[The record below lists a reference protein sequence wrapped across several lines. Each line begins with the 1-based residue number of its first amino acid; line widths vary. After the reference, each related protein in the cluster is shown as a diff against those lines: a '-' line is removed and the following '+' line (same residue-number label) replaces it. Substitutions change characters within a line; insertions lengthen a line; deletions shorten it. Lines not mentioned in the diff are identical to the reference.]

1 MKYLAMG
8 SVQHTAV
15 LKSALLPPM
24 SPNLF
29 GPTPSIHPDLGVAE
43 TPTVA
48 AGLPHFSSGY
58 MRSWGR
64 DTFIALRGLLLATGR
79 FQEARYI
86 ILGINIVNFILI
98 YVKELCE
105 FHFLIQVMPPV
116 SDTASSPTYL
126 TEGATRGSTAATRS
140 GGGCTASSAT

>member
-24 SPNLF
+24 SPNLAE
-29 GPTPSIHPDLGVAE
+29 PTPAVHPDLGVAE
-43 TPTVA
+43 TPTMA

-58 MRSWGR
+58 VRSWGR
-64 DTFIALRGLLLATGR
+64 DTFIALRGLLIATGR

-86 ILGINIVNFILI
+86 ILGKFM
-98 YVKELCE
+98 LC
-105 FHFLIQVMPPV
+105 
-116 SDTASSPTYL
+116 
-126 TEGATRGSTAATRS
+126 
-140 GGGCTASSAT
+140 

>member
-24 SPNLF
+24 SPNLSE
-29 GPTPSIHPDLGVAE
+29 PTPAVHPDLGVAE

-58 MRSWGR
+58 VRSWGR
-64 DTFIALRGLLLATGR
+64 DTFIALRGLLIATGR

-86 ILGINIVNFILI
+86 ILGNGFCYVGFFLFINGRRV
-98 YVKELCE
+98 
-105 FHFLIQVMPPV
+105 
-116 SDTASSPTYL
+116 T
-126 TEGATRGSTAATRS
+126 
-140 GGGCTASSAT
+140 